1 MKHSQHSHAI
11 HSHDFNP
18 TKATAEKSTLI
29 VLIIT
34 ALTMIVEI
42 VVGWIANSM
51 ALFADG
57 WHMGTHA
64 LALGISLLAYVFARK
79 HSQDAKFALGTW
91 KIEILGAY
99 TSAILLG
106 IMGLFV
112 AGFSIERLVS
122 PLIINYDMAL
132 IIAIVG
138 LVINIACAL
147 ILGHDGNH
155 SHGGHGH
162 DHAWHDE
169 HEHYD
174 DHHDHTWH
182 KDLNLQSAYLHVIA
196 DALTSVFAIV
206 ALLWAKYYGWNWLDP
221 AMGILGSILIF
232 RWTYFLM
239 RDTSTILI
247 DRTTDDA
254 IIQEIKT
261 EIEWDEKSEIKDL
274 HIWKVGQ
281 NKFACMLCIDAKNL
295 YTTHDYQ
302 HRLVVVH
309 ELAHTTIEVENHR

>member
-1 MKHSQHSHAI
+1 MNDTHLHSA

-29 VLIIT
+29 VLVIT
-34 ALTMIVEI
+34 ALTMVVEI

-79 HSQDAKFALGTW
+79 HSQDTKFALGTW
-91 KIEILGAY
+91 KIEMLWAY

-106 IMGLFV
+106 IMGLLV
-112 AGFSIERLVS
+112 AGFSIERLYF
-122 PLIINYDMAL
+122 PLSIDYDIAL
-132 IIAIVG
+132 IIATLG
-138 LVINIACAL
+138 LIINIVCAM
-147 ILGHDGNH
+147 ILGHEGNH
-155 SHGGHGH
+155 THSGHGH
-162 DHAWHDE
+162 DHGWNNAHEDHDK
-169 HEHYD
+169 
-174 DHHDHTWH
+174 HHNHNWQ
-182 KDLNLQSAYLHVIA
+182 KDLNLQSAYVHVIA

-206 ALLWAKYYGWNWLDP
+206 ALLWAKYYGLNWLDP
-221 AMGILGSILIF
+221 TMGILGSILIF
-232 RWTYFLM
+232 RWTYFLL

-247 DRTTDDA
+247 DRTADDA
-254 IIQEIKT
+254 IMQEIKT
-261 EIEWDEKSEIKDL
+261 EIEWDGKSEIKDL
-274 HIWKVGQ
+274 HIWKIGQ
-281 NKFACMLCIDAKNL
+281 DKFACMLCIDAKSL

-309 ELAHTTIEVENHR
+309 ELAHTTIEVENHK

>member
-162 DHAWHDE
+162 DHA
-169 HEHYD
+169 
-174 DHHDHTWH
+174 
-182 KDLNLQSAYLHVIA
+182 
-196 DALTSVFAIV
+196 
-206 ALLWAKYYGWNWLDP
+206 
-221 AMGILGSILIF
+221 
-232 RWTYFLM
+232 
-239 RDTSTILI
+239 
-247 DRTTDDA
+247 
-254 IIQEIKT
+254 
-261 EIEWDEKSEIKDL
+261 
-274 HIWKVGQ
+274 
-281 NKFACMLCIDAKNL
+281 
-295 YTTHDYQ
+295 
-302 HRLVVVH
+302 
-309 ELAHTTIEVENHR
+309 